1 MTKNKGLSEFQLALQ
16 NFKKNRLACVCVI
29 LLGLL
34 YASAIFA
41 DFLSPYSYKNE
52 KREYSYCPPTPVH
65 FFDENGLTWPYVNG
79 ITLTFN
85 EYHKREYVI
94 DKTQI
99 GDTV

>member
-52 KREYSYCPPTPVH
+52 KREYSYCPPT
-65 FFDENGLTWPYVNG
+65 
-79 ITLTFN
+79 
-85 EYHKREYVI
+85 
-94 DKTQI
+94 
-99 GDTV
+99 